1 MNVFGDAVMVRTTT
15 GERLAIFLWRSDG
28 CQPSIFL
35 VGRVVQLPLD
45 AILNPWTCPTCGG
58 SRIFWG
64 LRIPPRCPVCQPP
77 TIREKEFVMRYA
89 IGAVQHLADKLDDP
103 AGKAT
108 MYRLLDEAVAT
119 GDLQELVRLSLEM
132 LGCSLIL
139 KHELGDLL

>member
-77 TIREKEFVMRYA
+77 TATEKEFVLRYA
-89 IGAVQHLADKLDDP
+89 TGAVRHLADKLDAP
-103 AGKAT
+103 NAKAL
-108 MYRLLDEAVAT
+108 MYAQLDEAVST
-119 GDLQELVRLSLEM
+119 GDVRALVRLSLEM
-132 LGCSLIL
+132 LAGSCIL
-139 KHELGDLL
+139 KHELGDLP

>member
-1 MNVFGDAVMVRTTT
+1 MTFGDAVAVRTHT
-15 GERLAIFLWRSDG
+15 GERLAVFLWRPDS

-35 VGRVVQLPLD
+35 DGRVMQLDLD
-45 AILNPWTCPTCGG
+45 AILSPWTCPTCGG

-64 LRIPPRCPVCQPP
+64 LRIPPRCAVCQSP
-77 TIREKEFVMRYA
+77 TTTEKEFVLRYA
-89 IGAVQHLADKLDDP
+89 TGAVRHLADKLDDP